1 MAVTFNVPK
10 SPKRDIIMTDTF
22 MGVDLTNTGVSMD
35 TFRSPHAPNMV
46 RDIPGKVRKRMGYY
60 KEILFGQDINVNY
73 ASGTS
78 AEEKQIVISSSEVST
93 DIKVYDLIQTIKSK
107 DENAYTLYLEFDYK
121 SEDEFT
127 IFGMSVD
134 ASEDWTHFSDS
145 IECASTDEFTEIDV
159 NSAVAQE
166 IYIKN
171 FSLLRGKDENY
182 EWSPAPKYFV
192 ERETNDPV
200 YGCHFL
206 KNGTDGY
213 DGDRIV
219 NVNRVLK
226 TKDTYDEF
234 TLNSAEN
241 FTPIYDLG
249 EFPCNAQ
256 KLYIE
261 FDYELTLDT
270 YLSGTSILLCI
281 NDITVPTS
289 VVLEETTG
297 MVHISKELAPIA
309 FTLYSASNQIRVYI
323 EDPSTSSTSKLKI
336 KNLSLMYEKDSNY
349 TWSPAPE
356 DNDEKF
362 YLKDMYNIYPKDYSV
377 KDTFEKETNSFNNTI
392 SEETTIGTGEP
403 YSGQYQCISFDI
415 TTSLVNTD
423 AVLDY
428 VTIDIFHSMSDVQ
441 PIITIKSNKNFN
453 KKHFDFFYWEY
464 YPRVTISTVKITF
477 KLTSGNTK
485 AKIFMQDIKIRKF
498 EIRDTFVVSSKWFLY
513 HVGKD
518 FYLRSH
524 DSDNFKIV
532 YSEANEHISQ
542 SFQINA
548 NSYIIDGKD
557 IYEFSIEDGERLQS
571 IDQDNAYI
579 PVVTIAK
586 SPSGGGTALDAINL
600 LQPGFYEQ
608 FVGEASVK
616 DYQLSF
622 KGLDNTECKAWVL
635 DANSNWNLKVE
646 NVDFTVNREAGKIT
660 FTTAPGASPLT
671 GEDNVKILAYRTV
684 EGYRDRVVKCTF
696 GALFGVNGACDRIF
710 ISGNPEHPNWDF
722 YSQYNDATY
731 FPDTGYST
739 LGSAQSAI
747 KGYAIV
753 SNYLATFKDGFDMSQ
768 SVFIREG
775 DLLESGEDDEHK
787 TSEPV
792 FKLINTLQGIGV
804 VSPYAFGYLETEP
817 VFLTKSGIY
826 AITEQDISGEKYS
839 QNRSFYLDGQLRKE
853 KDLQNGMATIYDNQ
867 YILALNNK
875 LYVLDGLQATR
886 TDKSEPYATRQY
898 AGFLCLD
905 IPASCIW
912 TDDNVCFGTT
922 DGRVCRFYEDK
933 EALESYND
941 DGKTIYACW
950 ETPDLDDKLFYK
962 NKTFRYFAVRL
973 MQSLKSTV
981 KLYSR
986 KLGVW
991 TRITEK
997 KLITNPI
1004 DFGNF
1009 DFDLFTFSVDDTERL
1024 VHSKVR
1030 VKKVDKARFRIEN
1043 DEYNEPFGLS
1053 DLALEYIQSGNYK
1066 G

>member
-10 SPKRDIIMTDTF
+10 SPKRDIVMTDTF

-35 TFRSPHAPNMV
+35 IYRSPNAPNMV

-60 KEILFGQDINVNY
+60 KEILFGRDVNVNY

-78 AEEKQIVISSSEVST
+78 AAETEIQINTADIGTS
-93 DIKVYDLIQTIKSK
+93 IKVYDLIQTIKSK
-107 DENAYTLYLEFDYK
+107 DENDYTLYLEFDYK

-127 IFGMSVD
+127 IFGMSVE

-145 IECASTDEFTEIDV
+145 IECASTDEFTEVDV
-159 NSAVAQE
+159 ISAVSQTIFIRHFA
-166 IYIKN
+166 
-171 FSLLRGKDENY
+171 LLRGKDESY

-213 DGDRIV
+213 DGDRIT
-219 NVNRVLK
+219 NVNRALK

-241 FTPIYDLG
+241 WTRIYDLG
-249 EFPCNAQ
+249 EYPCNAQ
-256 KLYIE
+256 TLYLE
-261 FDYELTLDT
+261 FDYELTKDE
-270 YLSGTSILLCI
+270 YLSGEPVWLYIARQGVGIEL
-281 NDITVPTS
+281 DA
-289 VVLEETTG
+289 TTE
-297 MVHISKELAPIA
+297 MVHISRIITGERDV
-309 FTLYSASNQIRVYI
+309 YASTNII
-323 EDPSTSSTSKLKI
+323 EILIENPSESTTSKLKI

-349 TWSPAPE
+349 EWSPAPE
-356 DNDEKF
+356 DNNEKF
-362 YLKDMYNIYPKDYSV
+362 YLKDMYSTYPKDYSV
-377 KDTFEKETNSFNNTI
+377 KDTFEKETASFNNTI
-392 SEETTIGTGEP
+392 TEEVQIGTGTP
-403 YSGQYQCISFDI
+403 YPGQYQCISFEI
-415 TTSLVNTD
+415 TTSLENTS

-428 VTIDIFHSMSDVQ
+428 VKIELSRYNIEPAEITVKSD
-441 PIITIKSNKNFN
+441 KNFN
-453 KKHFDFFYWEY
+453 KKKFDFYYWE
-464 YPRVTISTVKITF
+464 RVNLATIGTVAITF
-477 KLTSGNTK
+477 KLKSGSTK
-485 AKIFMQDIKIRKF
+485 AKIFMQNIKIRKF
-498 EIRDTFVVSSKWFLY
+498 EIRNSFFVSSKWFLY
-513 HVGKD
+513 HVGKE

-524 DSDNFKIV
+524 DSSEFKSV
-532 YSEANEHISQ
+532 YEDANEHKSQ
-542 SFQINA
+542 SFQINQ

-557 IYEFSIEDGERLQS
+557 IYEFSIEDGERLQV

-586 SPSGGGTALDAINL
+586 TPSGGGTSLEPINL

-608 FVGEASVK
+608 FIGEASVK

-622 KGLDNTECKAWVL
+622 KNLDDTECKAWVL
-635 DANSNWNLKVE
+635 DANSNWNLKE
-646 NVDFTVNREAGKIT
+646 EGTDFTVNRDTGKIT
-660 FTTAPGASPLT
+660 FTTAPGATPLT
-671 GEDNVKILAYRTV
+671 GEDSVKILAYRTV
-684 EGYRDRVVKCTF
+684 EGYRDRIVKCTF
-696 GALFGVNGACDRIF
+696 GSLFGVNGACDRIF
-710 ISGNPEHPNWDF
+710 LSGNPEHPNWDF

-739 LGSAQSAI
+739 LGSAQSSI
-747 KGYAIV
+747 RGYAIV

-775 DLLESGEDDEHK
+775 DLLESGEDEEHK
-787 TSEPV
+787 TSEAV

-839 QNRSFYLDGQLRKE
+839 QNRSFYLDGKLRKE
-853 KDLQNGMATIYDNQ
+853 NNLQDAMATVYDNL
-867 YILALNNK
+867 YVLALNNK

-912 TDDNVCFGTT
+912 TDDNICFGTT
-922 DGRVCRFYEDK
+922 DGRICRFYEDK

-941 DGKTIYACW
+941 DGKAIYACW

-973 MQSLKSTV
+973 MRSLKSTV
-981 KLYSR
+981 RLYSR

-997 KLITNPI
+997 KVISNPI
-1004 DFGNF
+1004 DFGNL
-1009 DFDLFTFSVDDTERL
+1009 DFETFTFSVDDTEKL
-1024 VHSKVR
+1024 IHSKVR

-1043 DEYNEPFGLS
+1043 DAYNEPFGLS
-1053 DLALEYIQSGNYK
+1053 DLALEYVQSGNYK